1 MNVARNLFYQPFDT
15 ESWGRE
21 LHPDP
26 LRTPFEQERDRV
38 IYTAA
43 FRRLQ
48 AKTQVFLSGEYDF
61 YRTRLTHSIEVAQ
74 IGRSICQYLK
84 RRGAPL
90 GEDFFID
97 PDLVEAICL
106 AHDLGHPPFGHAGER
121 TLHRLMAPEFGGFEG
136 NAQSLRMIARTIFSS
151 DNGRRGLNP
160 TRAFAD
166 GILKYKT
173 LFGDASDAPNHYLY
187 DSDAEILAWVLGN
200 DSWPAEW
207 TPGKARNAFRS
218 IECQIM
224 DWADDTAY
232 SLNDLVDCI
241 NGGFLRLEAVEKW
254 AEGQALSSVQK
265 AGLEILVRAIRSRRP
280 EPAFGRRVGD
290 YIHAV
295 QLASND
301 SFMTYKTNRHGF
313 VLKIDPIIREEAEF
327 FKRIARELVFRSP
340 QIRQLEYKG
349 NRILEQIFRTFLE
362 FALNPGGSAPSL
374 LPAGVESAIRSL
386 TAPAARARVMCD
398 YVAGM
403 TDGFAIR
410 SYKRLFDPDF
420 GSLAE
425 IQ

>member
-1 MNVARNLFYQPFDT
+1 MNVARNSFYQPFDT
-15 ESWGRE
+15 EIWGKE
-21 LHPDP
+21 LRPDP

-84 RRGAPL
+84 RRGDLL

-121 TLHRLMAPEFGGFEG
+121 TLHRLMARDFGGFEG
-136 NAQSLRMIARTIFSS
+136 NAQSLRMITRTIFSGDS
-151 DNGRRGLNP
+151 GRRGLNP

-173 LFGDASDAPNHYLY
+173 LFGELPDAPNHYLY
-187 DSDAEILAWVLGN
+187 DSDAEILSWVL
-200 DSWPAEW
+200 DDIPWPIALP
-207 TPGKARNAFRS
+207 PGKARNSFRS

-254 AEGQALSSVQK
+254 AETQTLTPVQT
-265 AGLEILVRAIRSRRP
+265 AGLEILIKAIRSRRP
-280 EPAFGRRVGD
+280 EPAFGRRVGA
-290 YIHAV
+290 YIRAV
-295 QLASND
+295 HLSRND
-301 SFMTYKTNRHGF
+301 TLMAAKTNRHAF
-313 VLKIDPIIREEAEF
+313 TLEIAPEIRDEAEF

-340 QIRQLEYKG
+340 QIRQLEHKG
-349 NRILEQIFRTFLE
+349 DRILEQTFKAFLD
-362 FALNPGGSAPSL
+362 FTLNPAPSAL
-374 LPAGVESAIRSL
+374 SLFPTGVENTIRSL
-386 TAPAARARVMCD
+386 ESAAERARVMCD
-398 YVAGM
+398 YLAGM